1 MKILLIGGTGLVGS
15 YLLPDLIENK
25 HSVYAITRSESKIS
39 KINSLGAVCVPGDIL
54 NPDSFISSISNI
66 DLLILLAMPGVKPGQ
81 RITGKKFNRLREET
95 NGFFIN
101 TLNLAER
108 FKIHVILPSGTSFN
122 TTGNE
127 LADETWPILR
137 KGLARIGSDTDK
149 MVNDAI
155 ESKKPQ
161 VVQLLYGRIYGNG
174 GLFRV
179 LFNMIKKGRYR
190 IIGKGENY
198 LPNIHAKDAAQ
209 AIIKVIEKMPVGEKF
224 IIADDEP
231 VTQKEFAYHMADI
244 INIRR
249 PGSIPGFVIKAVL
262 GRDLYEIITMNCKV
276 SNAKAKE
283 YLHWKPEYPSYKEG
297 LKAVIK
303 EMQENQPLFYS

>member
-179 LFNMIKKGRYR
+179 LFNMIKKGRYI
-190 IIGKGENY
+190 IIG
-198 LPNIHAKDAAQ
+198 
-209 AIIKVIEKMPVGEKF
+209 KVIEKMPVGEKF

>member
-15 YLLPDLIENK
+15 CLLPELIEKK
-25 HSVYAITRSESKIS
+25 HIVYALTRSESKIS
-39 KINSLGAVCVPGDIL
+39 KINSLGAVGIPGDIL
-54 NPDSFISSISNI
+54 NPDSFTSGISNI
-66 DLLILLAMPGVKPGQ
+66 DLIILLAMPGVKPGR
-81 RITGKKFNRLREET
+81 RITGKKFNKLREET

-101 TLNLAER
+101 SINLAEK
-108 FKIHVILPSGTSFN
+108 FNIPAILPSGTSFS

-137 KGLARIGSDTDK
+137 KGLTRIGSDTDK
-149 MVNDAI
+149 MVNDAV

-161 VVQLLYGRIYGNG
+161 IVQLLYGRIYGNG

-179 LFNMIKKGRYR
+179 LFNMLIKGRYR

-198 LPNIHAKDAAQ
+198 LPNVHAKDAAR
-209 AIIKVIEKMPVGEKF
+209 AIIKIIEKLPLGEKF

-231 VTQKEFAYHMADI
+231 VTQKEFAYYMADTM
-244 INIRR
+244 NIKR
-249 PGSIPGFVIKAVL
+249 PGSIPGFIIKAVL

-283 YLHWKPEYPSYKEG
+283 YLDWKPEYPSYKEG
-297 LKAVIK
+297 LKAAIK